1 MVEGRLRQLRE
12 EAVSTCLRAGLPK
25 ILSVVVGLMVLI
37 AIADW
42 AVGDR
47 GSLGVLYILPMMIG
61 ALVLGPLETLLLA
74 AVSAFLR
81 AWFDT
86 PAPQGETILRFA
98 FALFAHFASGLFIRA
113 LVRNRKLAVDLLGKI
128 EREQD

>member
-1 MVEGRLRQLRE
+1 MVEGRLSQLRDGI
-12 EAVSTCLRAGLPK
+12 VSACLKAGRLK
-25 ILSVVVGLMVLI
+25 ILSAVVGLMVLI

-42 AVGDR
+42 DVGDR

-61 ALVLGPLETLLLA
+61 ALVLGPWETLLLA

-86 PAPQGETILRFA
+86 PAPHGETILRFA
-98 FALFAHFASGLFIRA
+98 FAFLAYVAS
-113 LVRNRKLAVDLLGKI
+113 
-128 EREQD
+128 